1 MQSKQSCNF
10 QLLCAEIIRG
20 LRKKR
25 PRMKIRASGG
35 GEKKKKKKKEQRGGG
50 GGGGGKQK
58 KKKKKSRPVR
68 HFLYRL
74 IFSCNFQSKVFID
87 FVNFGCIQKES
98 KSTFWKA

>member
-35 GEKKKKKKKEQRGGG
+35 GKKKKKKKRAKGGG

-58 KKKKKSRPVR
+58 KKKKKAGQSD
-68 HFLYRL
+68 
-74 IFSCNFQSKVFID
+74 IFFI
-87 FVNFGCIQKES
+87 V
-98 KSTFWKA
+98 